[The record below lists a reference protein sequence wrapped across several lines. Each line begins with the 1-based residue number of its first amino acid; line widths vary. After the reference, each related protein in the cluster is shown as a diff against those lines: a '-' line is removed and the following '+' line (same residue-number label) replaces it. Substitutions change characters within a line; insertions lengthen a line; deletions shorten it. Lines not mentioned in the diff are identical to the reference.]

1 MPSMLKAGISPPR
14 LELPA
19 SSGCAQKHSPPD
31 LCPTLFTL
39 GYEGLSIEAFIAR
52 VKSEHYAGRSEAIEQ
67 AVVPQ
72 LQLPVNKLSQLARQ
86 TDSDTFKTLA
96 ITRPKVGA
104 VTCNKYIAG

>member
-1 MPSMLKAGISPPR
+1 MNYELQVGAPKCFRR
-14 LELPA
+14 LTYA
-19 SSGCAQKHSPPD
+19 
-31 LCPTLFTL
+31 PTLFTL
-39 GYEGLSIEAFIAR
+39 GYEGLTIEAFIAR
-52 VKSEHYAGRSEAIEQ
+52 VKSEHYASRSEAIEQ

-72 LQLPVNKLSQLARQ
+72 LQLPVDKFSQLAWR